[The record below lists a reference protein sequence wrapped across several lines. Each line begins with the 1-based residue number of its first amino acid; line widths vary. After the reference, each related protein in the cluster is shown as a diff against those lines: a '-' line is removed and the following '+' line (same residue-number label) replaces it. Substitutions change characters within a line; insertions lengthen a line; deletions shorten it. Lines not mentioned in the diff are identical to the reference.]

1 MTSLQSQR
9 QMLKEQKAKQ
19 KKKQITTFIIAA
31 IVLVV
36 AFSLIYFLPRKKV
49 AGPTLG
55 DPEAPVK
62 VEQFSNYTCSH
73 CQAFALDR
81 EDTFRK
87 TYIDTGKVY
96 LTYYNYQFA
105 DDESANAAEA
115 TYCAGEQGKFF
126 EYKKQVYM
134 NLDSP
139 GVFSEDSLNSFAEKV
154 GLNIS
159 KFQECLVSD
168 RHVKTVTEARNY
180 AQMQRI
186 QYTPSFIV
194 NGKVVLADELND
206 AIEAALAESG
216 N

>member
-1 MTSLQSQR
+1 MTNLKSQR
-9 QMLKEQKAKQ
+9 QMLKDQKAQK
-19 KKKQITTFIIAA
+19 KKKQITTFIIVAV
-31 IVLVV
+31 VLVV

-49 AGPTLG
+49 AGPTMG
-55 DPEAPVK
+55 NPDAPVK

-73 CQAFALDR
+73 CQTFALDR

-134 NLDSP
+134 NLNSP
-139 GVFSEDSLNSFAEKV
+139 GVFSEESLNSYAKTV
-154 GLNIS
+154 GLNMS
-159 KFQECLVSD
+159 NFQECLASD
-168 RHVKTVTEARNY
+168 KHVDTVAEARNY
-180 AQMQRI
+180 AQMQKI
-186 QYTPSFIV
+186 QYTPCFVV
-194 NGKVVLADELND
+194 NGKPVNANELND
-206 AIEAALAESG
+206 AIEAALAESS